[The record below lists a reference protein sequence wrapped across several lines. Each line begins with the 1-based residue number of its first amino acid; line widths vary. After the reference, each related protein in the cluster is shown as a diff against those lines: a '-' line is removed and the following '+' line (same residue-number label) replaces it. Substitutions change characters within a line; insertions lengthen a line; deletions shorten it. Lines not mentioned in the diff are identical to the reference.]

1 MRYAML
7 CSQLR
12 LLDRFG
18 VQAWGLR
25 YLQDQAVSRA
35 VQTVV
40 AFDASDGALESTF
53 AWGNQTSAETV
64 NANVMSQ
71 AAISDRA
78 FMKSLTGKY
87 WHRWIPLPS

>member
-1 MRYAML
+1 MRYELL
-7 CSQLR
+7 CSQVR

-18 VQAWGLR
+18 VQAWGPR
-25 YLQDQAVSRA
+25 HLQDQAVSRA

-40 AFDASDGALESTF
+40 AFDASDGTLESTF
-53 AWGNQTSAETV
+53 AWGNQTIAETV

-71 AAISDRA
+71 AAVSDRA
-78 FMKSLTGKY
+78 FMKSLPGRY